1 MTEAPSPSLRP
12 LVVPLA
18 LGLLLTGGVA
28 WLVCKPPMRP
38 SLSWLELIAFTL
50 LYVGLAVGVQAAVL
64 IGLSKAFGEHIE
76 VSSIPVSD
84 AALIEGS
91 WLSAAWMP
99 LFVLLVRENSVW
111 AAIVPPLAV
120 LPVTDFLR
128 RWRLASNSSTVA
140 PVEGLEENPAE
151 SPALFRVDDSPSLLH
166 SVLPAA
172 IAAVTME
179 SGLAAALVDYDALA
193 GLLFAIG
200 AIFFVWRYPANSTKA
215 KANITDNEQPAM
227 RRGLAW
233 RLAIVVLLTG
243 AALLPYLK
251 YKGFGGMGAFLHAN
265 RPSLP
270 AVQAK
275 ESQLRPHAGG
285 HYSGVVL
292 YLPQKPKEK
301 IVAPAPTKVNAFGP
315 AHGKP
320 MVIPFDGVYWYFQPP
335 DERPEADAHVVHGD
349 PIKTGVHS
357 TEYLPLLM
365 EAHQELG
372 SSMAMDCCRTLRV
385 VLRNGDNLRGMI
397 FLEVILKD
405 TISKRHS
412 TMSLGSLYLRS
423 SEGGTS
429 NAAVARPEGHSVEET
444 LSYPIPESARG
455 RRFNEI
461 TVVFQPAQERSLVG
475 ARVAIEQFVFEP

>member
-1 MTEAPSPSLRP
+1 MSEAPSPSLRP
-12 LVVPLA
+12 LIVPLA
-18 LGLLLTGGVA
+18 AGLLLAGGAA
-28 WLVCKPPMRP
+28 WLACKPPMRP
-38 SLSWLELIAFTL
+38 SLSWLELIMLAL
-50 LYVGLAVGVQAAVL
+50 LYVGIAVGVQAAVL
-64 IGLSKAFGEHIE
+64 FGLSKAFGDHIE
-76 VSSIPVSD
+76 VSSS
-84 AALIEGS
+84 ALIEGS

-99 LFVLLVRENSVW
+99 LFVLLVRERSVW

-120 LPVTDFLR
+120 LPITDFLR
-128 RWRLASNSSTVA
+128 RWQSASSGAAAIERL
-140 PVEGLEENPAE
+140 EE
-151 SPALFRVDDSPSLLH
+151 SPAEGLALFRMDDSPSLLR

-172 IAAVTME
+172 VVAITLELGV
-179 SGLAAALVDYDALA
+179 AAALVDYDALA
-193 GLLFAIG
+193 GLLFAVG
-200 AIFFVWRYPANSTKA
+200 AILFVWRYPVKSA
-215 KANITDNEQPAM
+215 KASMAADEQPVA
-227 RRGLAW
+227 RWGLAW
-233 RLAIVVLLTG
+233 RLGVVILLTG
-243 AALLPYLK
+243 AALLPFLK
-251 YKGFGGMGAFLHAN
+251 YKGFGAGMSAFLHAN

-275 ESQLRPHAGG
+275 EVQQIPHVGG

-292 YLPQKPKEK
+292 YLPPKPKEK
-301 IVAPAPTKVNAFGP
+301 IVAPAPTNANAFGP

-357 TEYLPLLM
+357 TEHLPLLM

-397 FLEVILKD
+397 YLEAILKD

-429 NAAVARPEGHSVEET
+429 NAAVARPDGSSVEET

-461 TVVFQPAQERSLVG
+461 TLVFQSSQERSLVG